1 MMDFA
6 DGLDIQPININDSHL
21 EDSRKD
27 DNDKREATE
36 CKETDDAKLGKSPIT
51 IFSLINLL
59 DI

>member
-6 DGLDIQPININDSHL
+6 DGLDIQPININDSNL

-27 DNDKREATE
+27 NNNEGEATE
-36 CKETDDAKLGKSPIT
+36 CKETDDAKLSKLLIT